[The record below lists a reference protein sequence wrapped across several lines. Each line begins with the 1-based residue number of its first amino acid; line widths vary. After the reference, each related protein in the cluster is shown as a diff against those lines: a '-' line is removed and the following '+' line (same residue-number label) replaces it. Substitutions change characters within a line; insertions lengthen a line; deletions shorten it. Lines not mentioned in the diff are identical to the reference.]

1 MQDEWKIKVDQQAR
15 RSEFDKKDKKMLR
28 LVFYIPHGRYAV
40 KEQYLLHDGNTFIAE
55 AGGYLGLLLGHSAL
69 GLVYMLVGQCAG
81 RKKAAVSQEDE

>member
-1 MQDEWKIKVDQQAR
+1 MQDEWKIKVDQQTT
-15 RSEFDKKDKKMLR
+15 RSEFQEKKMLR

-69 GLVYMLVGQCAG
+69 GLVYMLVGRCAG
-81 RKKAAVSQEDE
+81 RKKGAVAQEDE